1 MLRGMKRLEADQ
13 AGFKSNSTFTHHG
26 MLSKLFLCSD
36 PLTLE
41 DLTTSHPPSF

>member
-13 AGFKSNSTFTHHG
+13 ARFKSNSIFTHHG

-36 PLTLE
+36 PLTLG
-41 DLTTSHPPSF
+41 DLTTSHSLSF